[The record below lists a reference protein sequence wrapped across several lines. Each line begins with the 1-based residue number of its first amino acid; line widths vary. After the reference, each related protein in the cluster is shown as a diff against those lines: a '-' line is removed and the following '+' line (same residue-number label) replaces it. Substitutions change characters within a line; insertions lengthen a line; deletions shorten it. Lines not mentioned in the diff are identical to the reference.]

1 MWGRFVGFLTVGYF
15 CLGRTFAYLGI
26 PQAKLFIGEL
36 ALGAFILAKPQ
47 AAIGVWAGSLLR
59 PSPLTMLAL
68 AQYLFLI
75 CGVLQAVR
83 GLFAGSGFDVIKYF
97 VFNYYSFYLYF
108 GLWAGRDDPNLL
120 SRTLRAIAW
129 FNGVYGLLYL
139 VALKDIEIF
148 LPGTENVRVF
158 SQANASAAAVLGLI
172 CFEPRL
178 GRVWHLLLLNIVVL
192 LGNSVRAEW
201 LGLGLAILLWAL
213 LTGRIGR
220 VLGLGAAG
228 LALLGLVELSG
239 VQIAGRGEVS
249 VSSIISR
256 AVAPFDEKLASEFS
270 PYAAEDGGT
279 LKWRQ
284 AWWETIWAAANSDP
298 QLELFGHGYG
308 FDLFSLA
315 PPSVRAGQEH
325 ENVRTP
331 HNVFYYALG
340 YTGWVGVLL
349 FAFFQLSIL
358 GLQWTSY
365 RRSGQPFGML
375 YWVAGIAISFFSNYF
390 ETPFQSIPFYLVMGM
405 AMAPVLGPLPGRSL
419 PDRPSQ
425 DQPLQDRQEAGP
437 LPRRVA
443 GAGGRR

>member
-1 MWGRFVGFLTVGYF
+1 MWGRFVAFLTIGYF
-15 CLGRTFAYLGI
+15 CLGRTFAYFGI

-47 AAIGVWAGSLLR
+47 AAIGLWVTSLLR
-59 PSPLTMLAL
+59 PSPLSILAT
-68 AQYLFLI
+68 AQYLFLL
-75 CGVLQAVR
+75 CGILQAVR
-83 GLFAGSGFDVIKYF
+83 GIFAGSGFDIIKYF

-108 GLWAGRDDPNLL
+108 GLWAGRDDPALL

-139 VALKDIEIF
+139 VALKDIELF
-148 LPGTENVRVF
+148 LPATENVRVF

-172 CFEPRL
+172 CFEKRL
-178 GRVWHLLLLNIVVL
+178 GQVWHLLLLNTVVL

-220 VLGLGAAG
+220 IIVLAAAG
-228 LALLGLVELSG
+228 LALLGLVELSEI
-239 VQIAGRGEVS
+239 QIAGRGEVS
-249 VSSIISR
+249 FSSIVSR
-256 AVAPFDEKLASEFS
+256 AVAPFDEKLAAEFS
-270 PYAAEDGGT
+270 PYAADDGGT

-284 AWWETIWAAANSDP
+284 AWWETIWASANSSTE
-298 QLELFGHGYG
+298 LELFGHGYG

-340 YTGWVGVLL
+340 YTGWIGVIIFAL
-349 FAFFQLSIL
+349 FQISIL
-358 GLQWTSY
+358 YLQWKSY
-365 RRSGQPFGML
+365 KYSGQPFGML
-375 YWVAGIAISFFSNYF
+375 YWVAGISISFFSNYF

-405 AMAPVLGPLPGRSL
+405 AMAPVLGQH
-419 PDRPSQ
+419 PSRVT
-425 DQPLQDRQEAGP
+425 PAARQVSP
-437 LPRRVA
+437 RVA
-443 GAGGRR
+443 HAGD